1 MDFTTPFIKFNHPAP
16 PAFIEGLLTMN
27 EPEPRIY
34 KIVRFREGGASRV
47 IKKNV
52 TLTEA
57 KNHCSDPQT
66 RGVRAGRR
74 WFDGFEYMPGC
85 RPKND

>member
-1 MDFTTPFIKFNHPAP
+1 MT
-16 PAFIEGLLTMN
+16 

-47 IKKNV
+47 IRNNV

-57 KNHCSDPQT
+57 KNHCSDPKT
-66 RGVRAGRR
+66 RGVRAGAR

>member
-1 MDFTTPFIKFNHPAP
+1 MT
-16 PAFIEGLLTMN
+16 

-34 KIVRFREGGASRV
+34 KIVRFRERGSSRV
-47 IKKNV
+47 IRKNV

-57 KNHCSDPQT
+57 QNHCTNPKT
-66 RGVRAGRR
+66 RGVRAGVR

-85 RPKND
+85 RPDSE

>member
-1 MDFTTPFIKFNHPAP
+1 MT
-16 PAFIEGLLTMN
+16 

-34 KIVRFREGGASRV
+34 KIVRFRESGNSRV
-47 IKKNV
+47 IRKNV

-57 KNHCSDPQT
+57 QRHCGDPKT
-66 RGVRAGRR
+66 RGVRAGVR

-85 RPKND
+85 RPAND